1 MLVYPCET
9 AKGIAEFCLT
19 AIHLCM
25 NWDAISFDWNQI
37 RAFMATA
44 DEGSLSAAARML
56 GQTQPTVGR
65 QVARLEDTLGIAL
78 FERIGRGLV
87 LTPSGRAVL
96 EHVHKMA
103 DAAVNISLVAAGQTQ
118 AIEGKVRITASDV
131 FAAYI
136 LPPML
141 QHLRDIAPRLE
152 VDILAANDIR
162 DIQRREADIAIRH
175 VRPAQPELYARL
187 VDEAE
192 AYLYA
197 ATSYLK
203 RRGHPK
209 TKADLSQHD
218 FVNFGSSDEMIGYL
232 APLGIKVTKQNFH
245 LGSNSGVV
253 AWEYVQRGLGIAF
266 MSANVGDTAPGVERL
281 LPDMDPVVFPVWLIT
296 HRDLHT
302 SPRIRLIFD
311 TLAGFL
317 SRPPEK

>member
-1 MLVYPCET
+1 
-9 AKGIAEFCLT
+9 
-19 AIHLCM
+19 M

-44 DEGSLSAAARML
+44 DEGSLSAAARVL
-56 GQTQPTVGR
+56 GQTQPTIGR
-65 QVARLEDTLGIAL
+65 QVSGLEETLGIAL

-103 DAAVNISLVAAGQTQ
+103 DAAVKISLVAAGQTQ
-118 AIEGKVRITASDV
+118 AVEGTVRITASDV

-141 QHLRDIAPRLE
+141 QHLRDVAPMLE
-152 VDILAANDIR
+152 VDIVAANDIR

-175 VRPAQPELYARL
+175 VRPSQPELYARL

-192 AYLYA
+192 AHLYA

-203 RRGHPK
+203 RRGRPK
-209 TKADLSQHD
+209 SKADLAKHD
-218 FVNFGSSDEMIGYL
+218 FVNFGSTDEMIRYL
-232 APLGIKVTKQNFH
+232 TPLGIPVTDQNFH
-245 LGSNSGVV
+245 IVSNSGVV

-266 MSANVGDTAPGVERL
+266 MSSNVGDTTQGVERI
-281 LPDMDPVVFPVWLIT
+281 LPDMAPVIFPVWLIT

-311 TLAGFL
+311 TLATFL
-317 SRPPEK
+317 SRSTNK

>member
-1 MLVYPCET
+1 
-9 AKGIAEFCLT
+9 
-19 AIHLCM
+19 M
-25 NWDAISFDWNQI
+25 NWDTISFDWNQV

-44 DEGSLSAAARML
+44 DQGSLSAAARVL
-56 GQTQPTVGR
+56 GQTQPTIGR
-65 QVARLEDTLGIAL
+65 QVAGLEDTLGIAL

-103 DAAVNISLVAAGQTQ
+103 EAAVQISLVAAGQTQ
-118 AIEGKVRITASDV
+118 GIEGKVRITASDV
-131 FAAYI
+131 FAAYV

-141 QHLRDIAPRLE
+141 QHLRSLAPRLE
-152 VDILAANDIR
+152 VEIIAANDIR

-187 VDEAE
+187 VNEAE
-192 AYLYA
+192 THLYA
-197 ATSYLK
+197 ATSYLS
-203 RRGHPK
+203 RRGRPQD
-209 TKADLSQHD
+209 KADLSQHD
-218 FVNFGSSDEMIGYL
+218 FINFGSTDEMISYL
-232 APLGIKVTKQNFH
+232 TPLGIHVTAQNFH

-253 AWEYVQRGLGIAF
+253 AWEYVQHGLGIAF
-266 MSANVGDTAPGVERL
+266 MSADIGDTTPGIERV
-281 LPDMDPVVFPVWLIT
+281 LPEMPPVVFPVWLIT

-311 TLAGFL
+311 TLAEFL

>member
-1 MLVYPCET
+1 
-9 AKGIAEFCLT
+9 
-19 AIHLCM
+19 M
-25 NWDAISFDWNQI
+25 NWDTISFDWNQV

-44 DEGSLSAAARML
+44 DQGSLSAAARVL
-56 GQTQPTVGR
+56 GQTQPTIGR
-65 QVARLEDTLGIAL
+65 QVAGLEDTLGIAL

-103 DAAVNISLVAAGQTQ
+103 EAAVQISLVAAGQTQ
-118 AIEGKVRITASDV
+118 GIEGKVRITASDV
-131 FAAYI
+131 FAAYV

-141 QHLRDIAPRLE
+141 QHLRSIAPRLE
-152 VDILAANDIR
+152 VEIIAANDIR

-187 VDEAE
+187 VNEAE
-192 AYLYA
+192 AHLYA
-197 ATSYLK
+197 AASYLS
-203 RRGHPK
+203 RRGRPLD
-209 TKADLSQHD
+209 KADLSQHD
-218 FVNFGSSDEMIGYL
+218 FINFGSTDEMIGYL
-232 APLGIKVTKQNFH
+232 TPLGIHVTAQNFH

-266 MSANVGDTAPGVERL
+266 MSADIGDTTPGIERV
-281 LPDMDPVVFPVWLIT
+281 LPDMPPVVFPVWLIT

-311 TLAGFL
+311 TLAEFL